1 MVARQVFLRLV
12 AVDELSGDTRR
23 RVRQA
28 ELKSLAVDQA
38 ALDTVLRQFGSFRL
52 LSYDRDPVTRGPTV
66 EVAHEA
72 LLREWDR
79 LAGWIDAER
88 ENLLVQRRIG
98 ATAREWADSGGDPGF
113 LLRGGRL
120 DQAERW
126 AQSTDIAPS
135 REESELLDASREL
148 RDSETRTAK
157 RRRRVLDRA
166 AGRGAVGGH
175 RARRAGVVA
184 ARACAG

>member
-1 MVARQVFLRLV
+1 MAARQLFLRLV

-23 RVRQA
+23 RVRRPSSRA
-28 ELKSLAVDQA
+28 WRSISGARHGA
-38 ALDTVLRQFGSFRL
+38 PQFGSFRL

-98 ATAREWADSGGDPGF
+98 ATAREWVDSGGDPGF

-135 REESELLDASREL
+135 ERNRSSWMQAASSEI
-148 RDSETRTAK
+148 
-157 RRRRVLDRA
+157 
-166 AGRGAVGGH
+166 
-175 RARRAGVVA
+175 
-184 ARACAG
+184 